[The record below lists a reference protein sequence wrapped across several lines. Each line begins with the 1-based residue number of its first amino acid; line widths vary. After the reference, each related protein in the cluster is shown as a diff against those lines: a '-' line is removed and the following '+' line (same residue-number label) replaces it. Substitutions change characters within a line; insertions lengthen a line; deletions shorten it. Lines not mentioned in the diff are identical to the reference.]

1 MESYLMRLVWK
12 DGRSAVMPFDTLEQ
26 DGSCLSHRLIQ
37 VLSYGRKQDVDLTEL
52 ERGDQIVYQF
62 QYWNLHGVVG

>member
-1 MESYLMRLVWK
+1 
-12 DGRSAVMPFDTLEQ
+12 MPFDTLEQ

-37 VLSYGRKQDVDLTEL
+37 VLSYVRKQDVDLTEL